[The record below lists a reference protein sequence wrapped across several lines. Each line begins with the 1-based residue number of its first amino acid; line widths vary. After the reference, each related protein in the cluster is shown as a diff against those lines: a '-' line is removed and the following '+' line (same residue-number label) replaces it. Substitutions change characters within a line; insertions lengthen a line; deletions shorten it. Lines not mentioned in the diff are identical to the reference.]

1 MTADEAILWFIESIT
16 ITGERRNAAGSLLPF
31 ETDASSYG
39 KDFDLAYKDA
49 SIALYDKYDVT
60 HYSLFKEDGV
70 VKFRLFRNAGF
81 GCSFGGPMI
90 YEIEI

>member
-1 MTADEAILWFIESIT
+1 MDADNAILWFIESIT
-16 ITGERRNAAGSLLPF
+16 ITGERRNATGCLLPF
-31 ETDASSYG
+31 EYNASQFG
-39 KDFDLAYKDA
+39 EDFDLAYKDA

-81 GCSFGGPMI
+81 GCASGGPTI
-90 YEIEI
+90 YEIEV